1 MNYLDHLADEIRKAG
16 GKTMPW
22 QSLRNV
28 HFRGDDPIGQ
38 VEAWAQ
44 KERLRASFDYQE
56 ESPTTCCWACD
67 VFTVESNHLSPL
79 PSTMRRFVSECNHP
93 RRTRSPQQSKVRH
106 VLLLRDSGRDGVGLP
121 LSLYEQVRHCGS
133 EAILDCQS
141 PPPLSNLNSPA
152 PLTLA
157 AAHKP
162 LYSNPGLTG

>member
-56 ESPTTCCWACD
+56 ESPTQRVVGHVT
-67 VFTVESNHLSPL
+67 FSPL
-79 PSTMRRFVSECNHP
+79 
-93 RRTRSPQQSKVRH
+93 
-106 VLLLRDSGRDGVGLP
+106 
-121 LSLYEQVRHCGS
+121 
-133 EAILDCQS
+133 
-141 PPPLSNLNSPA
+141 
-152 PLTLA
+152 
-157 AAHKP
+157 
-162 LYSNPGLTG
+162 NPTI